1 MMTYDSKGRQC
12 ILYQCPVKD
21 CSSKS
26 NQITRHLT
34 GAKHKWTE
42 VDASGYISYC
52 TRTFK
57 YQILFKRIHV
67 MTPRMCLICK
77 QFFARIDNHLAVD
90 HNLDRGSNRY
100 QEMKELYKNETQRF
114 LEHGFNRS

>member
-1 MMTYDSKGRQC
+1 
-12 ILYQCPVKD
+12 
-21 CSSKS
+21 
-26 NQITRHLT
+26 
-34 GAKHKWTE
+34 
-42 VDASGYISYC
+42 
-52 TRTFK
+52 
-57 YQILFKRIHV
+57 

-114 LEHGFNRS
+114 LEHGFNRSWHQGTLFSKRVRKKLFLSDIIIILKISQFRSKYIDDA

>member
-1 MMTYDSKGRQC
+1 
-12 ILYQCPVKD
+12 
-21 CSSKS
+21 
-26 NQITRHLT
+26 
-34 GAKHKWTE
+34 
-42 VDASGYISYC
+42 
-52 TRTFK
+52 
-57 YQILFKRIHV
+57 

-90 HNLDRGSNRY
+90 HNLDIGSNRY